1 MKKDTD
7 LHEHIR
13 ARIKRKPNRLMKRS
27 FIESAMCYHNIIL
40 LLMGMLVVMGLAG
53 IVNMPKQEMPVFTVR
68 QGAVVAVC
76 PGSTSQEIEERVTK
90 PLEDFVF
97 GYKEVRKDKTYSQ
110 TKDGMA
116 IVYVEL
122 NADIEDKDAFWSK
135 FKHGLSAFKMQLPSL
150 VAAVQA
156 VDDIA
161 ETSALLV
168 TIESGQKTYREL
180 REYLDNLKSRLRRI
194 DAISNLRT
202 YGLQM
207 EQLTVYLDQQK
218 MAKYGIGSFTSTRLP
233 CRD

>member
-53 IVNMPKQEMPVFTVR
+53 IVNMPKQEMPVFTIR

-135 FKHGLSAFKMQLPSL
+135 FKHGLSAFKMQLPSS

-161 ETSALLV
+161 ETSALLI

-180 REYLDNLKSRLRRI
+180 R
-194 DAISNLRT
+194 
-202 YGLQM
+202 
-207 EQLTVYLDQQK
+207 
-218 MAKYGIGSFTSTRLP
+218 
-233 CRD
+233 